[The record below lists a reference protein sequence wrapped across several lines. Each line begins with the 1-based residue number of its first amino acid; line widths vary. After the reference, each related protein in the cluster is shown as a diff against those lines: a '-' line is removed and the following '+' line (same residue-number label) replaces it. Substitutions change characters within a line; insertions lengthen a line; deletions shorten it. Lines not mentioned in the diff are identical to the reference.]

1 MIAALV
7 IIASA
12 LLGLMIGLVFRIR
25 VIALLTPFIAL
36 FAAIVLHAHRYGFV
50 DGVMVVVGSLVASQ
64 AAYIAG
70 AFLLSRTEGNGS
82 THEEPDHQPDGDGK
96 RDIRQENES
105 DDRPPPGSFPPKT

>member
-7 IIASA
+7 ITVSA
-12 LLGLMIGLVFRIR
+12 LLGLVIGLVFRIR

-70 AFLLSRTEGNGS
+70 AFFLSRTDGNGS
-82 THEEPDHQPDGDGK
+82 AHEEPHHQPDGDGEQ
-96 RDIRQENES
+96 DVRQEDKT
-105 DDRPPPGSFPPKT
+105 DDRPPSGPFTPKT

>member
-7 IIASA
+7 ITVSA
-12 LLGLMIGLVFRIR
+12 LLGLVIGLVFRIR

-70 AFLLSRTEGNGS
+70 AFLLSRTDGNGS
-82 THEEPDHQPDGDGK
+82 AHEEPHHQPDGDGEQ
-96 RDIRQENES
+96 DVRQEDKT
-105 DDRPPPGSFPPKT
+105 DDRPPSGPFTPKT